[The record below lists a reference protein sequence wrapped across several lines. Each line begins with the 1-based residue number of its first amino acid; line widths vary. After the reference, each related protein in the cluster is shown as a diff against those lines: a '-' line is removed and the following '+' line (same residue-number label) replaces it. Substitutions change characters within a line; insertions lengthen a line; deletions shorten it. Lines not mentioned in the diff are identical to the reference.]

1 MQLTDRHVAV
11 FYHIEDYKILFPPDN
26 KRLLPPKKDVACPA
40 LLRKTLDVIIKMKA
54 KDTIMLI
61 LY

>member
-1 MQLTDRHVAV
+1 MAV

-26 KRLLPPKKDVACPA
+26 KTVLPPKEDVACPV
-40 LLRKTLDVIIKMKA
+40 LPRKTLDVIIKMKA